1 MADANGECNI
11 KVLCRF
17 RPLNQSEIIRGD
29 KFIPIFQGEDTV
41 ILGGKAYVFDRVFP
55 TNSTQEQV
63 YSTCA
68 KQIVKD
74 VLGGYNGTIF
84 AYGQTSSGKTHTME
98 GNLHDHQGMGIIP
111 RIAEDIFEHIFA
123 MDENLEF
130 HIKVSYFEIYM
141 DKIRDLLDVTKTNLS
156 VHEDKH
162 RVPYVK
168 GCTERFV
175 TSPEEVMDVIDEGKA
190 NRHVAVTNM
199 NEHSSRSHSI
209 FLINIK
215 QENVETEQKLS
226 GKLYLVDLA
235 GSEKVSKTGAE
246 GAVLDEAKN
255 INKSLSALGN
265 VISALAEG
273 TKSHVPYRDSK
284 MTRILQ
290 DSLGG
295 NCRTTMF
302 ICCSPSSYND
312 TETKSTLMFGQRA
325 KTIRNTV
332 SVNLEL
338 TAEQWKKKY
347 EKEKEKNRSMKETIQ
362 RLEAELNCWR
372 NGEDAA
378 VPGQLCEGSEDAPL
392 VLPESEESV
401 LDVCSPCTPCTPCT
415 PCSIASSIVVHIS
428 EEERQKYEEEIRKL
442 YKQLDDK
449 DDEINHQSQMVEK
462 LKEQMLDQEE
472 LLASSRGDSEK
483 VQSELGRLQAEN
495 ESAKAEVKEVL
506 QALEELA
513 VNYDQKSLEVEEK
526 SMQNKL
532 LAEELSKKMAHL
544 MALEA
549 ELSRIQEVSSHQ
561 RKRIAEI
568 LNGLMRDLSE
578 FSTIVG
584 NKDIKLPV
592 EITGAIEE
600 EFTVARL
607 YINKIKSEV
616 KSMVKRCR
624 HLENLQT
631 ECHRKMEETGR
642 ELSSC
647 HLLIS
652 QHEVKIRSLT
662 EYMQNVELRKRQL
675 EDSYDSLTAELAKL
689 QAQESMSQVTRG
701 ENHTSAQN
709 SCDIKR
715 ALEQQMESHREVHSK
730 QLGRLRDEIN
740 EKQKI
745 IDDLT
750 DCNQR
755 QQLELEQLHSDFE
768 RLRSREHHKSRQL
781 EELTF
786 LHERHEQ
793 SKQDLKGLEET
804 VARELHT
811 LHNLRKLFV
820 QDLTTRVRK
829 SAQMEP
835 DDTGGYITQ
844 KQKISF
850 LENNLDQLTKVHK
863 QLVRD
868 NADLRCELPKL
879 EKRLR
884 STAERVKALEGALKE
899 AKEGAMKDRHRY
911 QQEVERIKDVMRARA
926 PFRRPHAA
934 LIAKPVR
941 PGHYPVCSPT
951 NPFFIRG
958 FSDQP
963 IAFCNAVFHNRNQ
976 AAPAAAAAA
985 PAATSAPS
993 SPISV
998 SPTSPSTPESEP
1010 RLPESNSNQNS
1021 PAKHLDFQNNDAH
1034 DSNVQNN
1041 MPPAESESQ
1050 ADNASEIL
1058 DSENGNTTDI
1068 NDNSMCLNVNSV
1080 SRTDVCDN
1088 QDPAKLYSLQPEA
1101 SAS

>member
-1 MADANGECNI
+1 PSLSLSLSQIHTPLCSASQTSQADC
-11 KVLCRF
+11 VCHW
-17 RPLNQSEIIRGD
+17 PS
-29 KFIPIFQGEDTV
+29 QG
-41 ILGGKAYVFDRVFP
+41 KSYVFDQVFP
-55 TNSTQEQV
+55 TNATQEQV
-63 YSTCA
+63 YNTCA
-68 KQIVKD
+68 KQIVRD

-98 GNLHDHQGMGIIP
+98 GNLHDPQGMGIIP

-130 HIKVSYFEIYM
+130 HIKVGVDFKLCLKLYM
-141 DKIRDLLDVTKTNLS
+141 LI
-156 VHEDKH
+156 
-162 RVPYVK
+162 VK
-168 GCTERFV
+168 CGCTERFV

-215 QENVETEQKLS
+215 QEHVETEQKLS

-312 TETKSTLMFGQRA
+312 AETKSTLMFGQRA

-362 RLEAELNCWR
+362 RLEAELNRWR
-372 NGEDAA
+372 NGNNCT
-378 VPGQLCEGSEDAPL
+378 GIM
-392 VLPESEESV
+392 LP
-401 LDVCSPCTPCTPCT
+401 CS

-483 VQSELGRLQAEN
+483 VQSELGRLQTEN
-495 ESAKAEVKEVL
+495 DSAKAEVKEVL

-526 SMQNKL
+526 TMQNKL
-532 LAEELSKKMAHL
+532 LAEELAKKMV
-544 MALEA
+544 EA

-584 NKDIKLPV
+584 NRDIKLPM

-607 YINKIKSEV
+607 YISKIKSEV

-624 HLENLQT
+624 HLENLQM

-652 QHEVKIRSLT
+652 QHGAKIRSLT
-662 EYMQNVELRKRQL
+662 EYMQNVEQKKRQL
-675 EDSYDSLTAELAKL
+675 EDSYDSLSEELAKL
-689 QAQESMSQVTRG
+689 QAQGRVMYIIIVKDRSTVV
-701 ENHTSAQN
+701 A
-709 SCDIKR
+709 R
-715 ALEQQMESHREVHSK
+715 ALEQQMESHREAHSK

-755 QQLELEQLHSDFE
+755 QQLELEQLHDDFE
-768 RLRSREHHKSRQL
+768 RLRSQEHHKSRQL

-829 SAQMEP
+829 SAELEP

-899 AKEGAMKDRHRY
+899 AKEGAMKDRRRY
-911 QQEVERIKDVMRARA
+911 QQEVERIKDVMRARN

-934 LIAKPVR
+934 QIAKPVR
-941 PGHYPVCSPT
+941 PGHYPACSPT

-958 FSDQP
+958 YSDHP
-963 IAFCNAVFHNRNQ
+963 IAFCNTVFHNSNNQ
-976 AAPAAAAAA
+976 QAAASAAPA
-985 PAATSAPS
+985 S
-993 SPISV
+993 
-998 SPTSPSTPESEP
+998 PESEP
-1010 RLPESNSNQNS
+1010 RLPEDDSNQNS
-1021 PAKHLDFQNNDAH
+1021 PVKHLDSQNDDND
-1034 DSNVQNN
+1034 NTQNN
-1041 MPPAESESQ
+1041 M
-1050 ADNASEIL
+1050 
-1058 DSENGNTTDI
+1058 
-1068 NDNSMCLNVNSV
+1068 
-1080 SRTDVCDN
+1080 
-1088 QDPAKLYSLQPEA
+1088 
-1101 SAS
+1101 